1 MPFYYIKMT
10 ITIKNMKKKPNIIFI
25 LIDDM
30 GWQDLSCTGSD
41 FYETPHIDSLR
52 NQGMMFTQGYAACP
66 VCSPTRASVMS
77 GKYPVSTGVTDWI
90 NHDRPSDSEFGHCRG
105 RLMDAPYLDHLPL
118 EEFSLASALREG
130 GYQTWHVG
138 KWHIGKEPWYPEHH
152 GFDRNI
158 GGCYAGSPAL
168 GEGGYFSPWTIEA
181 LKDADV
187 PDGTYLTD
195 YLTDQTLDLL
205 RKRNTDRPFFLNLWY
220 YSVHTPIE
228 AKEKKIK
235 KYEEKARKMGLD
247 KVETFEEGDFFP
259 CEYKKNKRIS
269 RRLVQSDPVYAA
281 MIESLDENIG
291 RILKEVKEQNLLEE
305 TMIVFTSDNGG
316 LSTAEGSPTCNLPL
330 AEGKGWMYEGGVRE
344 PLLICWPGKVQP
356 GSLCSEPVTSP
367 DFYPTLLEAA
377 GLPLRP
383 EQHWDGVSLMPLLKG
398 TESLDR
404 KALFW
409 HYPHYG
415 NQGGTPGS
423 SVLMYPWK
431 LIEFFEDRRLE
442 LYNLEDDP
450 GEKTNLADTEIER
463 RQMMK
468 DHLHNWQEKTGALIP
483 ERNLDFIPWSH
494 EHMERGFQPWD

>member
-1 MPFYYIKMT
+1 MM
-10 ITIKNMKKKPNIIFI
+10 KKPNIIFI

-30 GWQDLSCTGSD
+30 GWQDLSCSGST
-41 FYETPHIDSLR
+41 FYETPHIDSLQ
-52 NQGMMFTQGYAACP
+52 NQGMMFTQGYAAAP
-66 VCSPTRASVMS
+66 VCSPSRASIMS

-90 NHDRPSDSEFGHCRG
+90 NHIRPSDSKFGNCRG

-118 EEFSLASALREG
+118 EEFSMASALRDG

-138 KWHIGKEPWYPEHH
+138 KWHIGKETWYPENH

-158 GGCYAGSPAL
+158 GGCFTGSP
-168 GEGGYFSPWTIEA
+168 GIGGYFSPWTIET
-181 LKDADV
+181 LKDAAV
-187 PDGTYLTD
+187 PEGTYLTD

-205 RKRNTDRPFFLNLWY
+205 KERNKEQPFFLNLWY

-228 AKEKKIK
+228 AKKEKIR
-235 KYEEKARKMGLD
+235 KYEEKAHKMGLD
-247 KVETFEEGDFFP
+247 KIETFENGDFFP
-259 CEYKKNKRIS
+259 SERKKNKHIR

-291 RILKEVKEQNLLEE
+291 RLLEE
-305 TMIVFTSDNGG
+305 LKKQNLIEETLIVFTSDNGG

-344 PLLICWPGKVQP
+344 PLLISWPGTVRS
-356 GSLCSEPVTSP
+356 GSFCSEPVTSP

-377 GLPLRP
+377 GLPMRP
-383 EQHWDGVSLMPLLKG
+383 DQHRDGVSLMPLLKG
-398 TESLDR
+398 SGSLNR
-404 KALFW
+404 EALFW

-431 LIEFFEDRRLE
+431 LIEFFEDGRLE
-442 LYNLEDDP
+442 LYNLDEDP
-450 GEKTNLADTEIER
+450 GENTNKADEEVVLTVEMR
-463 RQMMK
+463 DR
-468 DHLHNWQEKTGALIP
+468 LHEWQKKTGALIP
-483 ERNLDFIPWSH
+483 DKNPDFAPWSSAH
-494 EHMERGFQPWD
+494 KERGFQPWD